1 MLADAT
7 LVGVSVPGVSSVP
20 HIQLILGSV
29 REGRFGEKPAGWALD
44 RLAKRDDL
52 RVEPVDL
59 RDYPMPFYE
68 QDSPPAY
75 GRRDYPPEVA
85 RWAQKIDEADSY
97 LIVTPEYNHGYPA
110 VLKNA
115 LDQVFPELNRKPVAF
130 VGYGNSG
137 GARAIEQLR
146 LVSVE
151 LEMAPLR
158 HAVHILPAVMVPAM
172 KADGPFDPELF
183 ASLDERLDR
192 AVTDL
197 VWWARALADAR
208 AAG

>member
-1 MLADAT
+1 MACVD
-7 LVGVSVPGVSSVP
+7 SPP
-20 HIQLILGSV
+20 HIQVILGTV
-29 REGRFGEKPAGWALD
+29 REGRFGEKAAAWALD
-44 RLAKRDDL
+44 RIAKRVDL

-68 QDSPPAY
+68 QERPPAY
-75 GRRDYPPEVA
+75 GHRDYPPEIA
-85 RWAQKIDEADSY
+85 RWAEKVDEADGY
-97 LIVTPEYNHGYPA
+97 LIVTAEYNHGYPA

-172 KADGPFDPELF
+172 QAEGPFDPELF
-183 ASLDERLDR
+183 ASLDARLDM

-208 AAG
+208 GRD